1 MKLTI
6 LGGGVAGAV
15 AAGYAASKGIDDIS
29 LIEKETFLGG
39 LHRDVVID
47 DFHYD
52 IGAFFFWPYHK
63 LIHVFP
69 GVKDLMVDIE
79 PLYCLSLTEKGN
91 LDIYPSTLKG
101 YVKDWGITNLCLD
114 ILGLVTNRIK
124 MRASGHKF
132 NSVDDEMKYYLGP
145 FYQKTGLRKYI
156 ARLYG
161 MSPSDVGLEFS
172 QKRMSFIAERFR
184 TGEILNKV
192 LTLKANRLNQWTTFP
207 ISYARPTSGFSSMY
221 SYIGEELKRQN
232 VNLYF
237 GTQIKQIFI
246 DEKKIVASDGK
257 VHTYEHLLS
266 SIPLTLLCKLS
277 GVPLNIKLQHKPL
290 YSLFYVSDCE
300 IIPKCHVLY
309 NFTER
314 GLWKRITFHS
324 SYYGTE
330 KNKHYFVVEA
340 MPEDKH
346 LNNDDGVSLLDRD
359 LKDTFANTNF
369 FEHINNAKL
378 IGSHLT
384 PNAYP
389 IYTKDFD
396 SEVIDKVKQL
406 FSSKSIYLVGRQ
418 GEFDYLSSSDVAQS
432 AIYTIDKL
440 FNFAE

>member
-15 AAGYAASKGIDDIS
+15 AAGYAASKGINDIS
-29 LIEKETFLGG
+29 LIEKDMSLGG
-39 LHRDVVID
+39 LHRDIVID

-91 LDIYPSTLKG
+91 LDLYPSTLKG
-101 YVKDWGITNLCLD
+101 YMKDWGITDLCLD
-114 ILGLVTNRIK
+114 VFGLVTNRIK
-124 MRASGHKF
+124 MRLSGHKI

-184 TGEILNKV
+184 TSEILNKL

-232 VNLYF
+232 VNLCF
-237 GTQIKQIFI
+237 GVQIKEILI
-246 DEKKIVASDGK
+246 DEKKIITSDGK
-257 VHTYEHLLS
+257 VYTYEHLLS
-266 SIPLTLLCKLS
+266 SIPITLLCKLS
-277 GVPLNIKLQHKPL
+277 GIPLNIKLQHKSL
-290 YSLFYVSDCE
+290 YSLFYVSNSE

-340 MPEDKH
+340 MPEERH
-346 LNNDDGVSLLDRD
+346 LNDDGVSMLDQD
-359 LKDTFANTNF
+359 FKDTFANTEF
-369 FEHINNAKL
+369 FGNIKKAEL

-396 SEVIDKVKQL
+396 TGAIDEVKQF
-406 FSSKSIYLVGRQ
+406 FSRKSIYLVGRQ

-432 AIYTIDKL
+432 AINTINRLLNSAD
-440 FNFAE
+440 